1 MGLSASG
8 GLSRRVNNMAG
19 FSLFVDVTP
28 SEFAKIAQERRNL
41 RLSLLSRTFCHVV
54 YGRGRNASCP
64 APPAQI
70 PASGTTALGSYLG

>member
-28 SEFAKIAQERRNL
+28 SEFAKIAPNPRN
-41 RLSLLSRTFCHVV
+41 V
-54 YGRGRNASCP
+54 
-64 APPAQI
+64 
-70 PASGTTALGSYLG
+70 